1 MEKQLLVLRYKDE
14 ETEFSFEDKVTFI
27 QDKRLIAD
35 LSKPNIKNQ
44 DSSLLIKSLEDTHIS
59 DVLQIKVNIPETG
72 YFLTSFNKANL
83 TEEQRNHLLN
93 DIGTIKGNETPTLE
107 TQILKIKYLIY
118 VLNKYQPIY
127 AAFINKGDIQIEL
140 KTLESFKVEF
150 PLLVLEQ
157 PLKKETAKIGKPKA
171 KKDQAEENAEP
182 AKYEPFAIFDV
193 DYIFALI
200 FSLLG
205 AFAITSSIFELMNKE
220 GIAAFLIVLA
230 AVFAITLVIAIHS
243 TLYKRG
249 KVRNPWLRY
258 YLGIFVL
265 VGIVIGIIAGY
276 YICKNVLKT
285 EIENFNYKK
294 MIIYSIPISLVALLS
309 SLSSCRLVNLF
320 VRWRMKKSQ

>member
-157 PLKKETAKIGKPKA
+157 PLKKEAAKIGKPKA

-182 AKYEPFAIFDV
+182 AKYEAFAIFDV

-294 MIIYSIPISLVALLS
+294 MIIYSIPISVAALLS